1 MNIEN
6 LNTAYE
12 LPERIFGAA
21 PVNSLRK
28 CYDLLNNISKTL
40 VQYRIDHN
48 LSQTGLAR
56 LLGVSQAMVSKYES
70 GDYNISLLAL
80 AQLADKLG
88 LSLNLELENPT
99 VEPVMQDAPY
109 KPLSKAAANLSS
121 HLSDDPST
129 SIA

>member
-12 LPERIFGAA
+12 LPERIFGTA

-99 VEPVMQDAPY
+99 VEPVMQDTPY

>member
-28 CYDLLNNISKTL
+28 CYDLLNDISKTL

-48 LSQTGLAR
+48 LSQTGLAKI
-56 LLGVSQAMVSKYES
+56 LGVSQAMVSKYES
-70 GDYNISLLAL
+70 GDYNISLVAL

-88 LSLNLELENPT
+88 LSLNLELKNT
-99 VEPVMQDAPY
+99 TAEPAASDIPY
-109 KPLSKAAANLSS
+109 EPQYQTAAQ
-121 HLSDDPST
+121 LSDHLPDDLST

>member
-12 LPERIFGAA
+12 LPERIFGVA
-21 PVNSLRK
+21 PVNSRRT

-40 VQYRIDHN
+40 VQYRIDHT
-48 LSQTGLAR
+48 LSQTGLAK

-80 AQLADKLG
+80 AQLADKLS
-88 LSLNLELENPT
+88 LSLNLELENPM
-99 VEPVMQDAPY
+99 VDPVMQDAPY
-109 KPLSKAAANLSS
+109 KPLSRAVTNLSS
-121 HLSDDPST
+121 YVSDDPST